1 MTASTRRGGPS
12 RPPVT
17 APLDGLLAGL
27 RLALFPAAEETEAD
41 IATLSA
47 VTDWH
52 AVAALAWRHHV
63 AGRLLRGLQTHPSLL
78 ADAGIESALRALRD
92 RAVRRG
98 WRQLGALEH
107 ATDRLAASGIPCL
120 VLKGLPL
127 SQRLYGHPLVRD
139 ALDIDL
145 LVAPETQSAAER
157 VLLDHGWRPALE
169 FPETPARNRWH
180 GRVAADRAF
189 MRGGAKVELHPRLC
203 HNPHYF
209 AAAFDDL
216 WARSASVN
224 VGTAA
229 FRTLGEDDEFVYLAC
244 HGTRHGWLRLDW
256 LSDVAAILAR
266 MAPARLE
273 RVAARCRE
281 QRLEIVLSSTLRL
294 CKAAF
299 RVEAP
304 APSVGCRG
312 NAPGIALPTGGK
324 RAAFIATA
332 AARTWHHQEK
342 PAPGERA
349 RGTIKRSR
357 RRGSQLPL
365 KLALKLVLKPDLRY
379 VLHEMSAA
387 MIAPR
392 DWARIDLPDKLF
404 FLYFPLRPLLWLAS
418 KPEGRGR
425 AQRRGF
431 PSEPVAGEPERT
443 ALRKQPSSVGDR
455 AESLPIVR
463 AERPRSQGAH
473 KGNTPCTQIPS
484 AGGNGEAILHTK
496 RSRGVLWAFV
506 RAPVAVKVMALE
518 AVLLLLLARLLVK
531 YVPMRRWRHRLATAE
546 EPGSPPPEGRRMGRK
561 VARVVRRVAWHVPFR
576 AVCLPQAM
584 AAQWMLRRRGIPSRL
599 FFGARRRPKTAPPRD
614 RPASGMDFHAWLTVS
629 DACVLGGAE
638 RDTYVA
644 LPPFDNVA

>member
-1 MTASTRRGGPS
+1 MTASTRRGGS
-12 RPPVT
+12 LRPPVT

-41 IATLSA
+41 IATLSHVAEWNA
-47 VTDWH
+47 VT
-52 AVAALAWRHHV
+52 ALARRHHV

-78 ADAGIESALRALRD
+78 ADAGIESDLQALRD

-98 WRQLGALEH
+98 WRQLGALKH

-145 LVAPETQSAAER
+145 LVAPETQRAAER

-216 WARSASVN
+216 WARSAAVN

-256 LSDVAAILAR
+256 LCDVAVILAR

-273 RVAARCRE
+273 LVAARCRE

-304 APSVGCRG
+304 SAGQGERKPRG
-312 NAPGIALPTGGK
+312 AERPAGEK

-342 PAPGERA
+342 PAPG
-349 RGTIKRSR
+349 
-357 RRGSQLPL
+357 SQLPL
-365 KLALKLVLKPDLRY
+365 KLALKAALKPDLRY
-379 VLHEMSAA
+379 VLHEMFAA

-404 FLYFPLRPLLWLAS
+404 FLYFPLRPLLWLTR
-418 KPEGRGR
+418 KPEGRER

-443 ALRKQPSSVGDR
+443 AFRKQPSSVGDR

-463 AERPRSQGAH
+463 VGRPRSQGAH
-473 KGNTPCTQIPS
+473 KGNTPSTQTPS
-484 AGGNGEAILHTK
+484 AGGNGDAILHTK
-496 RSRGVLWAFV
+496 RPRGVLCAFV

-531 YVPMRRWRHRLATAE
+531 YVPMRRWRHRLSTAE
-546 EPGSPPPEGRRMGRK
+546 EPVGPPPEGRRMGRK

-584 AAQWMLRRRGIPSRL
+584 AAQWMLRRRGISSRL

-614 RPASGMDFHAWLTVS
+614 RPASGMDFHAWLTVG